1 MGYIDLVHKCGV
13 HTFVTLFP
21 NKIKNKP
28 LVYFI
33 NIIHII
39 GVLFIQLGLL
49 LPVPALKYYILYI
62 TFLFITYIL
71 LNNQCF
77 MTLVSNYYS
86 KQNYNALCIKMN
98 EAKIVLAGF
107 LVLAIIFVMYPQI
120 APYNLIK
127 KYIFK
132 AIN

>member
-1 MGYIDLVHKCGV
+1 MGYADLIHKCGV

-21 NKIKNKP
+21 NKTENKP

-49 LPVPALKYYILYI
+49 LPVPVLKYYILYI

-86 KQNYNALCIKMN
+86 KRNYNALCIKMN

-107 LVLAIIFVMYPQI
+107 LGLAIIFVMYPQI

-132 AIN
+132 MVN

>member
-86 KQNYNALCIKMN
+86 KRNYNALCIKMN
-98 EAKIVLAGF
+98 EAKIVLLGF

-127 KYIFK
+127 KYIFRL
-132 AIN
+132 N